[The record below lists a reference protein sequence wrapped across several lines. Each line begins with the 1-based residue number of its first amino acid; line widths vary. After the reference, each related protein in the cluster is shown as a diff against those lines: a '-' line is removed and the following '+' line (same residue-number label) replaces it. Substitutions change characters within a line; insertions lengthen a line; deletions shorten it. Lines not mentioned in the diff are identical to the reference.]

1 MKGEAGENKPKLQ
14 KLLGSIP
21 FYKKGSGDG
30 EEAAFELKCKPVLKG
45 EAGENKPK
53 LQKFLGSSPFYKK
66 GSRGMGQSPIIIK
79 IINKIE
85 R

>member
-1 MKGEAGENKPKLQ
+1 MKGEAGENKPKAPKAFGVDPFLQ
-14 KLLGSIP
+14 
-21 FYKKGSGDG
+21 KGSGYG

-53 LQKFLGSSPFYKK
+53 LQMFLGSSPFYKK